1 MTVMRGIAAL
11 LLVSAVFWGVFMA
24 ASYVLWGCNPWHLIP
39 WRIFA
44 QHIYPSYTP
53 LTS

>member
-39 WRIFA
+39 GASSLSTFIPVTRR
-44 QHIYPSYTP
+44 
-53 LTS
+53 